1 MRPCVRADNF
11 SVAVHSCRNETGR
24 TFMCFRQPQTGQIWQ
39 ILIHKSARDCG
50 MFLYIAQPDC
60 LYVVLL
66 QRLKELALCNRILTL
81 RKTVNE
87 PDSPTTLRYVFKRPL
102 RVANQRNEIAQLQ
115 GQVSKR
121 LLTKLPDTKGSAPA
135 PSAPLYGPEQNE
147 CPFFVPDG

>member
-1 MRPCVRADNF
+1 M
-11 SVAVHSCRNETGR
+11 
-24 TFMCFRQPQTGQIWQ
+24 
-39 ILIHKSARDCG
+39 
-50 MFLYIAQPDC
+50 YIAQPDC

-115 GQVSKR
+115 GCIR
-121 LLTKLPDTKGSAPA
+121 
-135 PSAPLYGPEQNE
+135 
-147 CPFFVPDG
+147 C